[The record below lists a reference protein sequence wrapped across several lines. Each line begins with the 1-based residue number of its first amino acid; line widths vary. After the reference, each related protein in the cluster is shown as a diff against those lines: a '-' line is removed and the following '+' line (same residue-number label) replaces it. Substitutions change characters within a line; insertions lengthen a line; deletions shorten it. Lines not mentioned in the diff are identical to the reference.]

1 MPTRRKRGSACTNF
15 SKTLRH
21 CKEPCKIM
29 HRKIKDAH
37 SGMERI
43 IGYCKT
49 KYLKKLKKHGKRTH
63 KKHLVKM
70 ANSITDLENT
80 AKIAM
85 KANEAFAEKAPKV
98 LEQTSENT
106 NTIGKTVVDT
116 ISKAMDTVQKTFVT
130 SEEPPSTEVPPAS
143 PEVPPASPEV
153 PPASQE
159 VPPASKEEPIQV
171 QMKTGGK

>member
-15 SKTLRH
+15 SKTLRQ

-49 KYLKKLKKHGKRTH
+49 KYLKKLKKHGKKTH
-63 KKHLVKM
+63 KKHLVRM

-116 ISKAMDTVQKTFVT
+116 ISNAMDTVQKTFITPEV
-130 SEEPPSTEVPPAS
+130 PPASTEVPPAS
-143 PEVPPASPEV
+143 TEVPPASTEV
-153 PPASQE
+153 PPAST
-159 VPPASKEEPIQV
+159 EEPIQV
-171 QMKTGGK
+171 QAKTGGK

>member
-1 MPTRRKRGSACTNF
+1 MPTRHKRGSACTNF
-15 SKTLRH
+15 SKTLRQ

-29 HRKIKDAH
+29 HRKIKDAN

-49 KYLKKLKKHGKRTH
+49 KYLKKLKKRGKRTQ
-63 KKHLVKM
+63 KKHLVQM
-70 ANSITDLENT
+70 ANSIKDLENT
-80 AKIAM
+80 AQIAM

-106 NTIGKTVVDT
+106 NSVGKTVVDT
-116 ISKAMDTVQKTFVT
+116 ISNALDTVQKTFIT
-130 SEEPPSTEVPPAS
+130 PEEPAPPINSSTEVPPTNS
-143 PEVPPASPEV
+143 STEVPPNGGPG
-153 PPASQE
+153 
-159 VPPASKEEPIQV
+159 PIQV

>member
-15 SKTLRH
+15 SKTLRN

-49 KYLKKLKKHGKRTH
+49 KYLKKLKKHGKRTQ

-130 SEEPPSTEVPPAS
+130 SEVPASTEVPPAS
-143 PEVPPASPEV
+143 K
-153 PPASQE
+153 E

>member
-15 SKTLRH
+15 SKTLRN

-49 KYLKKLKKHGKRTH
+49 KYLKKLKKHGKRTQ

-130 SEEPPSTEVPPAS
+130 SEVPASTEVPPAS
-143 PEVPPASPEV
+143 TEVPPPSTES

>member
-15 SKTLRH
+15 SKTLKN

-49 KYLKKLKKHGKRTH
+49 KYLKKLKKHGKRTQ

-130 SEEPPSTEVPPAS
+130 SEEPPASKVAPASSEVPSPEVVPAS
-143 PEVPPASPEV
+143 PEVVPSSP
-153 PPASQE
+153 
-159 VPPASKEEPIQV
+159 EEPIKV

>member
-1 MPTRRKRGSACTNF
+1 MPTRHKRGSACTNF
-15 SKTLRH
+15 SKTLKQ

-49 KYLKKLKKHGKRTH
+49 KYLKKLKKHGKRTQ
-63 KKHLVKM
+63 KKHLVQM
-70 ANSITDLENT
+70 ANSIKDLENT
-80 AKIAM
+80 AQIAM

-98 LEQTSENT
+98 LEQTSEDT
-106 NTIGKTVVDT
+106 NSIGKTVVDT
-116 ISKAMDTVQKTFVT
+116 ISKAMDTVQKTFIT
-130 SEEPPSTEVPPAS
+130 
-143 PEVPPASPEV
+143 PEVPPPS
-153 PPASQE
+153 SQE
-159 VPPASKEEPIQV
+159 VPPPSSQEVPPPSTEEPIKE

>member
-1 MPTRRKRGSACTNF
+1 
-15 SKTLRH
+15 
-21 CKEPCKIM
+21 
-29 HRKIKDAH
+29 
-37 SGMERI
+37 
-43 IGYCKT
+43 
-49 KYLKKLKKHGKRTH
+49 
-63 KKHLVKM
+63 M

-143 PEVPPASPEV
+143 KEVPPASKEVPPASPEV

>member
-1 MPTRRKRGSACTNF
+1 MPTRHKRGSACTNF
-15 SKTLRH
+15 SKTLRQ

-29 HRKIKDAH
+29 HRKIKDAN

-49 KYLKKLKKHGKRTH
+49 KYLKKLKKKGKRTQ
-63 KKHLVKM
+63 KKHLVRM
-70 ANSITDLENT
+70 ANSIKDLENT
-80 AKIAM
+80 AQIAM

-106 NTIGKTVVDT
+106 NSVGKTVVDT
-116 ISKAMDTVQKTFVT
+116 ISNAIDTVQKTFVT
-130 SEEPPSTEVPPAS
+130 SEEPAPTEVPPSNEAPPSTEVPPSNEA
-143 PEVPPASPEV
+143 
-153 PPASQE
+153 
-159 VPPASKEEPIQV
+159 PINA